1 MQVSVPS
8 AVEPFYTC
16 ARRNQPIVLFRG
28 RVDLVG
34 TTSTERHRGG
44 IVLDW
49 LPSPTVRC
57 WVRGPASE
65 LATESIMGGAEV
77 EIVPRIPPRRV
88 PRQSRTTR
96 GGPRSALQ
104 GFETGSQLL
113 GVEKENGGFGLTHTA
128 RVQRTSGGTFTA
140 AKVNTL
146 VEAFTYFCW
155 LCAEARCGP
164 LLPVGFDG
172 QDSAVW
178 SRWNPTRTESFTRA
192 ATWLDTVHAGE
203 AEALFP
209 AFMARFGDP
218 YWREVL
224 IHAVEY
230 LVEAGRPN
238 TLQRAIVMAQI
249 LLETLSRSH
258 THEERAA
265 CRWAAGAGAHP
276 QRDHPPPAPRGDRT
290 PRLRSAHR
298 RLAARRVV
306 LGAGRSAPVRV
317 RRPVPKPAQRQ
328 RVDRCGGAGAVAA
341 GRTPAGP
348 GAC

>member
-1 MQVSVPS
+1 MMERVMQVSVPS

-113 GVEKENGGFGLTHTA
+113 GV
-128 RVQRTSGGTFTA
+128 
-140 AKVNTL
+140 
-146 VEAFTYFCW
+146 
-155 LCAEARCGP
+155 
-164 LLPVGFDG
+164 
-172 QDSAVW
+172 
-178 SRWNPTRTESFTRA
+178 
-192 ATWLDTVHAGE
+192 
-203 AEALFP
+203 
-209 AFMARFGDP
+209 
-218 YWREVL
+218 
-224 IHAVEY
+224 
-230 LVEAGRPN
+230 
-238 TLQRAIVMAQI
+238 
-249 LLETLSRSH
+249 
-258 THEERAA
+258 
-265 CRWAAGAGAHP
+265 
-276 QRDHPPPAPRGDRT
+276 
-290 PRLRSAHR
+290 
-298 RLAARRVV
+298 
-306 LGAGRSAPVRV
+306 
-317 RRPVPKPAQRQ
+317 
-328 RVDRCGGAGAVAA
+328 
-341 GRTPAGP
+341 
-348 GAC
+348 